1 VRTFV
6 DAGGQ
11 GWEVV
16 AGRESWGQIFAIFLP
31 LDGGEIRQTMLSA
44 SSYGAANAE
53 LDGLDEGDLRELLE
67 RSSPKPLG

>member
-1 VRTFV
+1 MRSFV
-6 DAGGQ
+6 DAEGRE
-11 GWEVV
+11 WEVV

-31 LDGGEIRQTMLSA
+31 RDGGEVRQTMLSA

-67 RSSPKPLG
+67 RASPKSFG